1 MGGEYLC
8 VKPNA
13 FSDYNHLRETLN
25 SMTPSTESSFL
36 YKIARKLRPELE
48 NASPLR
54 RAVGT
59 ANVFGVLYGAPL
71 VIGTLLWLIRETD
84 LELVT
89 HAWAFF
95 LIVAGLYVLFE
106 RLAFF
111 IIFEL
116 SSGSYA
122 NTQSTLSGM
131 VLWSAL
137 LLYGPTVL
145 WLQIA
150 SEGIELA
157 MQWRKV
163 TTESGRWSLTRGFML
178 NVSAQVL
185 APLAALRFY
194 QLFGGKIP
202 LQGLMLND
210 ILPAFA
216 AILVHFVLSFLI
228 FSGYLIYLVGSQR
241 QLTPSISS
249 KPMAVFLILGLGLPF
264 VAYPFGILA
273 SGVYVQNNLVSYLF
287 FMSGIFMVAMLARQF
302 SRAAESSRQQSRQ
315 LEQLELLGRAIL
327 NGPPDTSTLPGMLQ
341 THVPPMF
348 PSGRVLIWMEPGHF
362 LLRHP
367 VEWTP
372 TVDRFWSWIQTQTE
386 PHAILADQK
395 IPWREETTA
404 HSPLVVTPII
414 DVEKGEPMGGI
425 YVELQTLVQP
435 WDLPTLTRLFPA
447 VNALAAQIASA
458 MNQARIYKEALE
470 LQETAQ
476 ELRLAGEI
484 QASFFPDTFPVAEG
498 WELAVTLLPARET
511 SGDFFDFIP
520 LENGK
525 LGILIADVTDKGVGP
540 ALFMA
545 LSRTLIRTYAI
556 EYEFDPDIVFFA
568 ANGRILKD
576 SRARL
581 FVTAFFGILDQETGE
596 LTYSNAGHN
605 PPYLLRKNGKEV
617 QPLSVTG
624 MPIGIDEDTLWGKA
638 TVQMEPGDVLVLYT
652 DGIPDA
658 QNENGEF
665 FREERLIEVAL
676 SNANCGSAHELQTTI
691 IDAVQTFIGEA
702 AQFDDITLIVLG
714 RDVNGVGEK
723 EEDEEESEFA

>member
-1 MGGEYLC
+1 MAMRN
-8 VKPNA
+8 P
-13 FSDYNHLRETLN
+13 
-25 SMTPSTESSFL
+25 MTPPPASSFF
-36 YKIARKLRPELE
+36 YSIAHRLRPDLE

-54 RAVGT
+54 RVVGT
-59 ANVFGVLYGAPL
+59 ANVLGVLYGTPL
-71 VIGTLLWLIRETD
+71 VIGALLWLIRETD
-84 LELVT
+84 IALV
-89 HAWAFF
+89 AQVWPYF

-111 IIFEL
+111 IIFEV
-116 SSGSYA
+116 SSGNYA

-131 VLWSAL
+131 VMWSAL

-150 SEGIELA
+150 SEVIELG
-157 MQWRKV
+157 MFWRKN
-163 TTESGRWSLTRGFML
+163 TTASGRWSLMRGFLL
-178 NVSAQVL
+178 NIGAQVL
-185 APLAALRFY
+185 APLTALRFY
-194 QLFGGKIP
+194 QLLGGKIP

-216 AILVHFVLSFLI
+216 AILAHFVLSFLI
-228 FSGYLIYLVGSQR
+228 FSGYLIYLVGAQR
-241 QLTPSISS
+241 QLTPSVSS
-249 KPMAVFLILGLGLPF
+249 KPMAVFLALGLGLPF
-264 VAYPFGILA
+264 IAYPFGILA

-287 FMSGIFMVAMLARQF
+287 FMSGIFIVALLARQF
-302 SRAAESSRQQSRQ
+302 SRTAESSRQQSRQ
-315 LEQLELLGRAIL
+315 LEQLERLGRAIL
-327 NGPPDTSTLPGMLQ
+327 NGPPDTSTLPGVLQ

-348 PSGRVLIWMEPGHF
+348 PSGRVLIWMELSPALPRF

-372 TVDRFWSWIQTQTE
+372 TVDQFWSWIQTQTE
-386 PHAILADQK
+386 PHAVLADQK
-395 IPWREETTA
+395 IPWREETSA
-404 HSPLVVTPII
+404 HSALVVTPIL
-414 DVEKGEPMGGI
+414 DVEKGEPVGGI

-435 WDLPTLTRLFPA
+435 WDLPALTRLFPA

-458 MNQARIYKEALE
+458 VNQARIHKEALE

-484 QASFFPDTFPVAEG
+484 QASFFPDTFPISEG

-511 SGDFFDFIP
+511 SGDFFDFLP

-568 ANGRILKD
+568 TNGRVLKD

-581 FVTAFFGILDQETGE
+581 FVTAFFGILDQETGK

-605 PPYLLRKNGKEV
+605 PPYLLRKNGDEP

-624 MPIGIDEDTLWGKA
+624 MPIGIDEDTTWGKA
-638 TVQMEPGDVLVLYT
+638 TVQMEPGDILILYT

-658 QNENGEF
+658 ENDTGEF
-665 FREERLIEVAL
+665 FGEERLIEVARA
-676 SNANCGSAHELQTTI
+676 NANCGSAHELQTTI
-691 IDAVQTFIGEA
+691 IEAVQTFIGNA

-714 RDVNGVGEK
+714 RDANGAG
-723 EEDEEESEFA
+723 

>member
-1 MGGEYLC
+1 MDTSL
-8 VKPNA
+8 
-13 FSDYNHLRETLN
+13 
-25 SMTPSTESSFL
+25 L
-36 YKIARKLRPELE
+36 YRIARRLRPELE
-48 NASPLR
+48 NASSLR
-54 RAVGT
+54 RVVGT
-59 ANVFGVLYGAPL
+59 ANVLGVLYGIPL
-71 VIGTLLWLIRETD
+71 AVITLIWLIGDSVWGLLSQE
-84 LELVT
+84 
-89 HAWAFF
+89 WPNF
-95 LIVAGLYVLFE
+95 LILAGLYLLFE

-116 SSGSYA
+116 SSGNYA
-122 NTQSTLSGM
+122 NSQSTLSGM
-131 VLWSAL
+131 VLWSGL
-137 LLYGPTVL
+137 LLFGPTVL
-145 WLQIA
+145 WIQVA
-150 SEGIELA
+150 SESLETA

-163 TTESGRWSLTRGFML
+163 TTQSGRWSLMRSFLL
-178 NVSAQVL
+178 NIGGQVL
-185 APLAALRFY
+185 APLVALRFY
-194 QLFGGKIP
+194 RFYDGEVPI
-202 LQGLMLND
+202 QGLMLED

-216 AILVHFVLSFLI
+216 AIVFHFILAFLI
-228 FSGYLIYLVGSQR
+228 FSAYLIYLVGGQR
-241 QLTPSISS
+241 RLTPSLSS
-249 KPMAVFLILGLGLPF
+249 KPLILFLVLGLGLPF

-273 SGVYVQNNLVSYLF
+273 AGVYIQNNLVSYLF
-287 FMSGIFMVAMLARQF
+287 FMSGIFMVALLARQF

-315 LEQLELLGRAIL
+315 LEQLEQLGRAII
-327 NGPPDTSTLPGMLQ
+327 NGPPDASGLPGILQ
-341 THVPPMF
+341 TYVPPMF
-348 PSGRVLIWMEPGHF
+348 PSGRILIWMEPNHF

-372 TVDRFWSWIQTQTE
+372 TVDQFWEWIRTQTE
-386 PHAILADQK
+386 PRALLADEK
-395 IPWREETTA
+395 IPWRETST
-404 HSPLVVTPII
+404 HSPLVVAPII
-414 DVEKGEPMGGI
+414 DVEKGEPVGGI
-425 YVELQTLVQP
+425 YIELQTLVQP
-435 WDLPTLTRLFPA
+435 WDMAALTRLFPA

-458 MNQARIYKEALE
+458 INQADIYQEALE
-470 LQETAQ
+470 LQRSAQ

-498 WELAVTLLPARET
+498 WEFSVTVLPARET

-525 LGILIADVTDKGVGP
+525 VGILVADVTDKGVGP

-605 PPYLLRKNGKEV
+605 PPYLLRKNGGEA

-638 TVQMEPGDVLVLYT
+638 TVQIEPGDVLVLYT

-658 QNENGEF
+658 QNSDGEF
-665 FREERLIEVAL
+665 FGEERLLEVARTHADC
-676 SNANCGSAHELQTTI
+676 SSAHELQTI
-691 IDAVQTFIGEA
+691 IIEAVQAFIGDA
-702 AQFDDITLIVLG
+702 PQFDDITLVVLG
-714 RDVNGVGEK
+714 RDVNGTGIKEAALEK
-723 EEDEEESEFA
+723 ESELA

>member
-1 MGGEYLC
+1 
-8 VKPNA
+8 
-13 FSDYNHLRETLN
+13 
-25 SMTPSTESSFL
+25 MTPSAENSFL
-36 YKIARKLRPELE
+36 YRIARRLRPELD

-54 RAVGT
+54 RVVGT
-59 ANVFGVLYGAPL
+59 ANVLGVLYGIPL
-71 VIGTLLWLIRETD
+71 VLGTIVWLISETD
-84 LELVT
+84 LNLVT
-89 HAWAFF
+89 HAWQYF
-95 LIVAGLYVLFE
+95 LIVAGLYLLFE

-116 SSGSYA
+116 SSGNYA

-150 SEGIELA
+150 SEVIELA
-157 MQWRKV
+157 MQWRKT
-163 TTESGRWSLTRGFML
+163 TTESGRWSLTRGFLL
-178 NVSAQVL
+178 NVGAQVL

-194 QLFGGKIP
+194 LLFGGNIP
-202 LQGLMLND
+202 IQGLMLKD
-210 ILPAFA
+210 ITPAFF
-216 AILVHFVLSFLI
+216 AILTHFVLSFLI
-228 FSGYLIYLVGSQR
+228 YSGYLVYLVGGQR
-241 QLTPSISS
+241 LLTPSVSS
-249 KPMAVFLILGLGLPF
+249 KPMAVFLGLGLGLPF

-273 SGVYVQNNLVSYLF
+273 AGVYAQNNLISYLF
-287 FMSGIFMVAMLARQF
+287 FMSGIFMVALLARQF

-315 LEQLELLGRAIL
+315 LEQLEHLGRSII
-327 NGPPDTSTLPGMLQ
+327 NGPPDASTLPDILQ

-348 PSGRVLIWMEPGHF
+348 PSGRVLIWMAPGQF

-367 VEWTP
+367 AEWTP
-372 TVDRFWSWIQTQTE
+372 TVDKFWSWIQTQTE
-386 PHAILADQK
+386 PHAVLADQK
-395 IPWREETTA
+395 IPWRDETPA
-404 HSPLVVTPII
+404 HSPLVVAPIL
-414 DVEKGEPMGGI
+414 DVEKGEPVGGI
-425 YVELQTLVQP
+425 YIELQTLVQP
-435 WDLPTLTRLFPA
+435 WDMSALTRLFPA

-458 MNQARIYKEALE
+458 VNQARVYKEALE
-470 LQETAQ
+470 LQQTAQ

-484 QASFFPDTFPVAEG
+484 QASFFPDTFPLGEG

-525 LGILIADVTDKGVGP
+525 VGILIADVTDKGVGP

-581 FVTAFFGILDQETGE
+581 FVTAFFAILDQETGE

-605 PPYLLRKNGKEV
+605 PPYLLRKNGKEP

-665 FREERLIEVAL
+665 FQEERLIEVAR
-676 SNANCGSAHELQTTI
+676 SNATCSSAHELQTTI
-691 IDAVQTFIGEA
+691 IEAVQEFIGDA
-702 AQFDDITLIVLG
+702 PQFDDITLIVLG
-714 RDVNGVGEK
+714 RDVNGVNGTGPK
-723 EEDEEESEFA
+723 E